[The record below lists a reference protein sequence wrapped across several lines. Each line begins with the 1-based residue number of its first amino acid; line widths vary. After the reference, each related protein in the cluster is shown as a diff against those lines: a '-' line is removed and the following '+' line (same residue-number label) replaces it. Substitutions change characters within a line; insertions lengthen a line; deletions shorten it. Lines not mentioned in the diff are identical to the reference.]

1 MKRRLTANWQN
12 LLAETI
18 YNGSWMLNPIMAHKV
33 IKQLSG
39 LTEGNFDTLNS
50 EASDLLDTSPV
61 CYSNDVEGNFFDLDS
76 APHGVVAVIP
86 LKGTM
91 LKHGTWLSFGTLEI
105 AAMIME
111 AAGHEK
117 VIAIV
122 IDAHSGGGSVDAVAP
137 IHHAIVFAKKMK
149 KPVIASVDMCASA
162 CIFSLAPSDYIVAN
176 NNISAMIGSIGVMWS
191 YVDIIPMYEKEGVKF
206 HEVYSSLSENKNET
220 FRLALEGKYDLI
232 KSDLL
237 DPLAVKFQNCIKENR
252 KGKLVE
258 STPGLLK
265 GKMFFA
271 EEAKAAGLI
280 DQVGDQNTAIKIAL
294 ERAQINN
301 YLNS

>member
-1 MKRRLTANWQN
+1 
-12 LLAETI
+12 
-18 YNGSWMLNPIMAHKV
+18 MLNPIMAHRV

-39 LTEGNFDTLNS
+39 LTEGNFDTSNP
-50 EASDLLDTSPV
+50 EASNLLDISPV
-61 CYSNDVEGNFFDLDS
+61 CYQCESDENYFDLDS

-91 LKHGTWLSFGTLEI
+91 LKHGTWYSFGTLEI

-137 IHHAIVFAKKMK
+137 IHHAIAFAKKMK

-162 CIFSLAPSDYIVAN
+162 CIFALAPSDYIVAN
-176 NNISAMIGSIGVMWS
+176 NNISAMIGSIGVIWS
-191 YVDIIPMYEKEGVKF
+191 YIDIIPMYEKEGVVF
-206 HEVYSSLSENKNET
+206 HEVYSNLSENKNET
-220 FRLALEGKYDLI
+220 FRFALEGKYDLI

-237 DPLAVKFQNCIKENR
+237 DPLAVSFQNCIKENR

-258 STPGLLK
+258 STPGLLT
-265 GKMFFA
+265 GKMFFT
-271 EEAKAAGLI
+271 EKAKAAGLI
-280 DQVGDQNTAIKIAL
+280 DEVGNQNTAIQRAL
-294 ERAQINN
+294 ERAHEMSQINN
-301 YLNS
+301 YLNQ